1 MKSELTED
9 EEKEVNSVLQ
19 GLSLAMEDKKET

>member
-19 GLSLAMEDKKET
+19 GLSLAMENKKET